1 MYRKNESQRDVNIRQ
16 PRRLSAENQRMAGQR
31 RRLVLAFLLA
41 STSLCFGQTDSYF
54 AAQETSRS
62 GVKSAPETL
71 GSSSGSRTGYV
82 DAAASGVKCDGAT
95 DDTAK
100 IQALLNLYAVGGAVA
115 GTIQQ
120 IVFPTGVCRIR
131 NELVY
136 EGGSSAA
143 VRISGQAGWSTSA
156 PATQFAWYG
165 PHFGT
170 MMLILGCNSCS
181 VENIDFVAAPAGGG
195 EAQNGLWFD
204 ASNTVIPVTST
215 ISTIRRTGNVVTVAT
230 TTAHAIAAGRI
241 VKVAGADSFD
251 GTFQVLYCNDNKH
264 CSWAQTGSNESGN
277 TGTISN
283 YRSAASNGNTIKH
296 VKVSNPRAASTP
308 LISISSGASPYTLTA
323 AAAHFVELGD
333 IIIVR
338 RQSDSSYDCAYTATG
353 IPSST
358 TITAT
363 VLPGTTCSTSGA
375 GSTGGTVLSGA
386 VGIRFGHRDANT
398 PQVSSIS
405 GDDLYVQGDQLGNSI
420 TAIQA
425 DNAGN
430 TKNFTFHNVNLNG
443 FRYGF
448 SGFLSGS
455 FSVFNYNGGTFSPD
469 SSAQLAGVDFVNNGG
484 QSLVFGAEV
493 ESTND
498 RFWVGTGA
506 SSSTHLDGI
515 SYQSRAPTD
524 DIVINF
530 SGSLVLTNSRFD
542 DNRISTSAPY
552 ISCGNPEVSAT
563 QGCSLVSLG
572 NFYANA
578 AVGGAATA
586 PGYIPFKDGSGNV
599 FKPGAPVFLRNKQ
612 INITSIGDQG
622 STASLTGAGTQKPL
636 LEVHPS
642 LSTTSNCMSSASPAV
657 CGSAI
662 TGMVTISPGSATVN
676 VNTSP
681 VTSNSEIFVQED
693 SSIGTPLSVTCNVT
707 PGRTYTVTSRTA
719 GTSFTITASAIP
731 IANPACLAYRV
742 IN

>member
-1 MYRKNESQRDVNIRQ
+1 
-16 PRRLSAENQRMAGQR
+16 
-31 RRLVLAFLLA
+31 
-41 STSLCFGQTDSYF
+41 
-54 AAQETSRS
+54 
-62 GVKSAPETL
+62 
-71 GSSSGSRTGYV
+71 
-82 DAAASGVKCDGAT
+82 
-95 DDTAK
+95 
-100 IQALLNLYAVGGAVA
+100 
-115 GTIQQ
+115 
-120 IVFPTGVCRIR
+120 
-131 NELVY
+131 
-136 EGGSSAA
+136 
-143 VRISGQAGWSTSA
+143 
-156 PATQFAWYG
+156 
-165 PHFGT
+165 
-170 MMLILGCNSCS
+170 
-181 VENIDFVAAPAGGG
+181 
-195 EAQNGLWFD
+195 
-204 ASNTVIPVTST
+204 VTYN
-215 ISTIRRTGNVVTVAT
+215 ISTIRRTSNVVTAAT
-230 TTAHAIAAGRI
+230 TTAHAITAGRI
-241 VKVAGADSFD
+241 VKVAGSAVATSFN

-264 CSWAQTGSNESGN
+264 CSWAQTGPNESGT
-277 TGTISN
+277 TGTLTN

-296 VKVSNPRAASTP
+296 VKVSNPKAVSTP
-308 LISISSGASPYTLTA
+308 LTSISSGASPYTLTA
-323 AAAHFVELGD
+323 ASAHFVELGD
-333 IIIVR
+333 IVIVR
-338 RQSDSSYDCAYTATG
+338 GQSDSSYDCAYTATG

-363 VLPGTTCSTSGA
+363 VLPGTTCSTSAA
-375 GSTGGTVLSGA
+375 GSRGGTVLSDA

-455 FSVFNYNGGTFSPD
+455 FSVFDYNGGTFSPD

-498 RFWVGTGA
+498 RFWLGTGA

-515 SYQSRAPTD
+515 SYQSSAPPD

-530 SGSLVLTNSRFD
+530 AGSLVLTNSRFD

-552 ISCGNPEVSAT
+552 ISCGNPQVSAT

-578 AVGGAATA
+578 AVGGGATA
-586 PGYIPFKDGSGNV
+586 PGYIPFKDGSGNI
-599 FKPGAPVFLRNKQ
+599 FRPGAAGFLRNKQ

-622 STASLTGAGTQKPL
+622 STANLTGAGTQKPL

-642 LSTTSNCMSSASPAV
+642 LSTTSNCVSSASPAV
-657 CGSAI
+657 CASAI
-662 TGMVTISPGSATVN
+662 TGMVIISPGSKTVT
-676 VNTSP
+676 VSSSP

-693 SSIGTPLSVTCNVT
+693 SSIGTLLSVTCNMT
-707 PGRTYTVTSRTA
+707 LGRTYTVTSRTA
-719 GTSFTITASAIP
+719 GTSFIITASAVP
-731 IANPACLAYRV
+731 ITNPACLTYRV